1 MERTAINPV
10 LHSGRSPWTTGEG
23 GPGAW
28 SASGSSAWLDLVRG
42 RGEPG
47 ALAAT
52 ATDVA
57 PWGGQL
63 RFDATGTRWHFGADA
78 TGLAATQTDFHS
90 VALHELGHLL
100 GLGTS
105 ESWNRHVDTSSGTFR
120 GPASVAAHGGRYIV
134 RAGRAERLEGDVD
147 IHRLVVL
154 EFPSF
159 AQARAWYDSPDYRE
173 ALAIRQSCATAELVI
188 VEGMA

>member
-1 MERTAINPV
+1 MKAYVIVNVNVRDPERYKDYIK
-10 LHSGRSPWTTGEG
+10 
-23 GPGAW
+23 
-28 SASGSSAWLDLVRG
+28 
-42 RGEPG
+42 
-47 ALAAT
+47 AAT
-52 ATDVA
+52 PT
-57 PWGGQL
+57 
-63 RFDATGTRWHFGADA
+63 
-78 TGLAATQTDFHS
+78 
-90 VALHELGHLL
+90 
-100 GLGTS
+100 
-105 ESWNRHVDTSSGTFR
+105 
-120 GPASVAAHGGRYIV
+120 VAAHGGRYIV